1 MKRFIAY
8 FLAVVGATYA
18 LMLANEAVNRQLAFS
33 ASNINAYKM
42 HRLIGEQPDGELPII
57 GSSRAEAGFAPK
69 EISENV
75 FNYGLSGS
83 SMRETMFHLKCLLSR
98 KGTGVIL
105 INLDPW
111 GLGNEAFRGDYR
123 YVASS
128 PHVRAEKKIRL
139 SLFDRIPG
147 FRSHGKFRTNVAEW
161 MNNRL
166 AVTKTME
173 NGAILQ
179 RLSRTKAEWEYMIS
193 KSKPQKF
200 QYNAETDRMLSE
212 LLAANSA
219 YEIFFVVSP
228 VSPPWWEK
236 FAGKKELD
244 DLKRRLASFPH
255 VHVLD
260 YTGAEYGFDL
270 PKFMDL
276 THLNE
281 AGARRF
287 SRLLK
292 DRLTPWLSV
301 R

>member
-1 MKRFIAY
+1 MKRFIVY
-8 FLAVVGATYA
+8 ILAVAGASYA
-18 LMLANEAVNRQLAFS
+18 LMLANETVNRRLAFS
-33 ASNINAYKM
+33 VSNINAYKM
-42 HRLIGEQPDGELPII
+42 YRLIVERPDGELPII

-69 EISENV
+69 EISPGA

-83 SMRETMFHLKCLLSR
+83 SMRETLFHLECLLSR

-111 GLGNEAFRGDYR
+111 GLGNGPFQGDYR

-128 PHVRAEKKIRL
+128 PLVRTEKKIRL
-139 SLFDRIPG
+139 PLFDKIPG
-147 FRSHGKFRTNVAEW
+147 FRSHGKFRTSLGEYIND
-161 MNNRL
+161 RL

-179 RLSRTKAEWEYMIS
+179 RLSRTKAEWDYIIA
-193 KSKPQKF
+193 KNKPPKF
-200 QYNAETDRMLSE
+200 QNDAETYRMLST
-212 LLAANSA
+212 LLVNHST

-236 FAGKKELD
+236 FEGKKELD
-244 DLKRRLASFPH
+244 DLKRRLAAFPH

-260 YTGAEYGFDL
+260 YTDAGYGFGL
-270 PKFMDL
+270 SEFMDL

-281 AGARRF
+281 TGARRF
-287 SRLLK
+287 SKLLK
-292 DRLTPWLSV
+292 DRLSPWL
-301 R
+301 